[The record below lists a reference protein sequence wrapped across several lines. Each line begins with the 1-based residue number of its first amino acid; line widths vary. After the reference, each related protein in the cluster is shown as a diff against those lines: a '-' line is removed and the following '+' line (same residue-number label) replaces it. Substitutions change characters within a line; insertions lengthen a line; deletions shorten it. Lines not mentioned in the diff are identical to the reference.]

1 MKKIYRRS
9 QMKDVLP
16 PTVHGMQMH
25 KYGLPY
31 RNAAGH
37 IFPEDLDLVDMM
49 QVVVEQHPE
58 LHIVTYLEN
67 GHVVNYYET
76 KDAWVYYLCAGN
88 ADPGIEFTEEY
99 RYEDSTPEERE
110 RWQDFIAEW
119 RDKPYSSEEI
129 SAINFAIQENSRLK
143 KAS

>member
-1 MKKIYRRS
+1 MKKIYRRT
-9 QMKDVLP
+9 QMKDVIGR
-16 PTVHGMQMH
+16 TVHGTEMH
-25 KYGLPY
+25 IYNLPY

-49 QVVVEQHPE
+49 LAVVEKHPE

-88 ADPGIEFTEEY
+88 PDPEIEFNKEY
-99 RYEDSTPEERE
+99 RREDSTPGERAG
-110 RWQDFIAEW
+110 WKKFIEAG
-119 RDKPYSSEEI
+119 RDKPYTPEQI
-129 SAINFAIQENSRLK
+129 MAINFAIQENSKLK
-143 KAS
+143 KA